1 MTPIRGK
8 DIMLYVNTGT
18 AQLPVWTAVCS
29 STGHTL
35 NITTELLDARTK
47 CDGDWAIKLP
57 GGIKSWSIDFD
68 ALDDDGQTFTPH
80 DLIAW
85 QLENR
90 QFMVRLRSNVTGS
103 TGYQGAVMI
112 ESSSLSAPVDGWSSF
127 NLSVQGTGA
136 LNQFIVTT

>member
-8 DIMLYVNTGT
+8 DVMLYVNTGT

-57 GGIKSWSIDFD
+57 GGIKSWSVDFD
-68 ALDDDGQTFTPH
+68 ALDTSGQTFTPH

-90 QFMVRLRSNVTGS
+90 QFMVRLRSNATGS
-103 TGYQGAVMI
+103 TGYQGTVMI
-112 ESSSLSAPVDGWSSF
+112 ESSSLSAPVDGWSSI

-136 LNQFIVTT
+136 LTQFVVAP

>member
-1 MTPIRGK
+1 MTPIRGT

-18 AQLPVWTAVCS
+18 VAAPVWTAVCS

-35 NITTELLDARTK
+35 NINTELLEARTK
-47 CDGDWAIKLP
+47 CDGDWRRLLP
-57 GGIKSWSIDFD
+57 GGIRNWSVDFD
-68 ALDDDGQTFTPH
+68 ALDTSGQTFTPH

-90 QFMVRLRSNVTGS
+90 QFMVRLRSNATGS
-103 TGYQGAVMI
+103 TGYQGTVMI

-136 LNQFIVTT
+136 LTQFVVAP